1 MIFLIC
7 YFDKTFMLLSSN
19 IINNNNCCGVNM
31 NNNTDTLLKIIKLGC
46 PQFFEGGFLLFSI
59 GSLLPVLFDAEFILT
74 NYFINECKI

>member
-1 MIFLIC
+1 
-7 YFDKTFMLLSSN
+7 
-19 IINNNNCCGVNM
+19 M